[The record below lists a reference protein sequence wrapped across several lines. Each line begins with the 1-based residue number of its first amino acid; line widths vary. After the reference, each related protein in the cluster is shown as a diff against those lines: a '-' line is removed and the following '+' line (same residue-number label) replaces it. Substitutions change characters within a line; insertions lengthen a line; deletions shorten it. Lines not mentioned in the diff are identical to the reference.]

1 MMTVLWAL
9 PVLVA
14 VWFSWRYAW
23 WRSGVSLHYPR
34 ILMYHMI
41 AEPVA
46 GARFNGLRVS
56 PSMFEQQ
63 LRWLKDHGWRSFTVS
78 ELIDHADH
86 AGEKCFAITFDDGYA
101 DNATQALPLLQ
112 QYGCKAT
119 LYLVVDRHDRDW
131 SRARKAHHDDDELKG
146 IAKLSDEQ
154 VQTLLASGCFELGAH
169 TLTHPNLLELDDV
182 ALQQELL
189 EAKRRLEQRFHVPVR
204 SFAYPFGLY
213 RPQQVAA
220 VRAAGYDSAVT
231 VREGID
237 NPANWNPLELA
248 RVKVSGRDGMLAFR
262 QRMRTGRR
270 GV

>member
-1 MMTVLWAL
+1 MTVLWWLL
-9 PVLVA
+9 PGLA
-14 VWFSWRYAW
+14 AGWFSWRYAW
-23 WRSGVSLHYPR
+23 WRPSVDLRSPR

-41 AEPVA
+41 AEPLA

-56 PSMFEQQ
+56 PSRFEQQ
-63 LRWLKDHGWRSFTVS
+63 LRWLRDNDWQSFTVS
-78 ELIDHADH
+78 ELIDRAHTLP
-86 AGEKCFAITFDDGYA
+86 EKSFAITFDDGYA
-101 DNATQALPLLQ
+101 DNATQALPLLKR
-112 QYGCKAT
+112 YGCKAT

-146 IAKLSDEQ
+146 VEKLSDAQ
-154 VQTLLASGCFELGAH
+154 VEALLASGCFELGAH
-169 TLTHPNLLELDDV
+169 TLTHPNFLDLDDEV
-182 ALQQELL
+182 LRRELV
-189 EAKRRLEQRFHVPVR
+189 ESKQRLEQRFGVAVR

-213 RPQQVAA
+213 RPAQVAR
-220 VRAAGYDSAVT
+220 VREAGYDSAVT

-237 NPANWNPLELA
+237 DPLHWNPFELS

>member
-1 MMTVLWAL
+1 MMLLLWGL
-9 PVLVA
+9 PVAIA

-23 WRSGVSLHYPR
+23 WRPSVDTRYPR

-46 GARFNGLRVS
+46 GAQFNGLRVT
-56 PSMFEQQ
+56 PSRFEQQ
-63 LRWLKDHGWRSFTVS
+63 LRWLRDNGWQGFTVS
-78 ELIDHADH
+78 ELVDRAAELPDK
-86 AGEKCFAITFDDGYA
+86 AVAITFDDGYA

-112 QYGCKAT
+112 RYGYKAT

-131 SRARKAHHDDDELKG
+131 SRSRKAHHDGDELKA
-146 IAKLSDEQ
+146 IAKLSDAQ
-154 VQTLLASGCFELGAH
+154 VRELLASGCFELGAH
-169 TLTHPNLLELDDV
+169 TLTHANLLKLDDA
-182 ALQQELL
+182 ALRHELID
-189 EAKRRLEQRFHVPVR
+189 AKRQLEQCFDVPVR

-213 RPQQVAA
+213 RPEQVVL
-220 VRAAGYDSAVT
+220 VREAGYDSAVT

-237 NPANWNPLELA
+237 DPAGWRPLELA
-248 RVKVSGRDGMLAFR
+248 RIKVSGRDGMLAFR